1 MCVKRR
7 GYRDIKGSCLA
18 CTPVCQQKVSRAG
31 ATMVSREVIAT
42 KMGFS
47 QNIAKG
53 VLSCYNITPMLTSDG
68 MMSKRPGKG
77 HCQGKVH
84 TGTPGMC
91 PYQATTLWQLDGLVD
106 QGANPTLVM
115 AQQTAR
121 MIHVVRKLKST
132 VLCQQWRKLPTV
144 D

>member
-1 MCVKRR
+1 
-7 GYRDIKGSCLA
+7 
-18 CTPVCQQKVSRAG
+18 
-31 ATMVSREVIAT
+31 MVSREVIAT

-53 VLSCYNITPMLTSDG
+53 VVSCYNITPMLTSDG

-77 HCQGKVH
+77 HYQGKVH

-106 QGANPTLVM
+106 QGVNPNPCDGTTDSQDDSCSEETEINCALSAVEKASNSRLSM
-115 AQQTAR
+115 
-121 MIHVVRKLKST
+121 
-132 VLCQQWRKLPTV
+132 
-144 D
+144 